1 MIWIKKIKLQ
11 SSDTRALILS
21 TEMMKKFSIKRN
33 KPKPSLSVISRLL
46 FHQQQTLRTPPPLSS
61 SFLAPDSSSLFSFLF
76 CNFFS
81 FSSLLHHPP
90 LFDPPPS
97 SFSSFHSS
105 PSLSLSSSCIS
116 LSLLSSLNISIPIS
130 PSSTLL
136 PSFPRLPS
144 FFHHPPL
151 LTFFFIS
158 STLIFLVKFTHPSF
172 YIPSFSLYF
181 NFVIP
186 GLPSFPL
193 PLLRSEAFCRFCMFM
208 NVFIYVLWWLL
219 NHPGVYLAQVRPWKV
234 SCGPCSSWLF
244 LSERE

>member
-61 SFLAPDSSSLFSFLF
+61 SFLAPDSSS
-76 CNFFS
+76 
-81 FSSLLHHPP
+81 
-90 LFDPPPS
+90 
-97 SFSSFHSS
+97 
-105 PSLSLSSSCIS
+105 
-116 LSLLSSLNISIPIS
+116 
-130 PSSTLL
+130 
-136 PSFPRLPS
+136 S

-208 NVFIYVLWWLL
+208 NVFIYNLWWLL
-219 NHPGVYLAQVRPWKV
+219 NHPGVFLAQVRPWKV

>member
-90 LFDPPPS
+90 LFDPLLLLLFF
-97 SFSSFHSS
+97 SFL
-105 PSLSLSSSCIS
+105 SLSLSLILLHQPLSPLFFKHFNSHQ
-116 LSLLSSLNISIPIS
+116 SLLDSSPFISS
-130 PSSTLL
+130 
-136 PSFPRLPS
+136 
-144 FFHHPPL
+144 PPL
-151 LTFFFIS
+151 LFSSSSSPHFFFIS

-172 YIPSFSLYF
+172 YLPSFSLYF

-193 PLLRSEAFCRFCMFM
+193 PLLHSEAFCRFCMFM
-208 NVFIYVLWWLL
+208 SVFIYVLWWLL
-219 NHPGVYLAQVRPWKV
+219 NHPGVFLAQVRPWKV

>member
-90 LFDPPPS
+90 LFDPLLLLLFF
-97 SFSSFHSS
+97 SFL
-105 PSLSLSSSCIS
+105 SLSLILLHQPLSPLFFKHFNSHQ
-116 LSLLSSLNISIPIS
+116 SLLDSSPFISS
-130 PSSTLL
+130 
-136 PSFPRLPS
+136 
-144 FFHHPPL
+144 PPL
-151 LTFFFIS
+151 LFSSSSSPHFFFYFKHS
-158 STLIFLVKFTHPSF
+158 HLPSQIYSPLLLYSF
-172 YIPSFSLYF
+172 FFSL
-181 NFVIP
+181 
-186 GLPSFPL
+186 L
-193 PLLRSEAFCRFCMFM
+193 
-208 NVFIYVLWWLL
+208 
-219 NHPGVYLAQVRPWKV
+219 
-234 SCGPCSSWLF
+234 
-244 LSERE
+244 